1 MTDNVVLRTFSN
13 EAEARIAAAALEAH
27 GVPSHIQADNAGGA
41 LPAMSVLFPI
51 RLIVRRDDAEFAAT
65 ILEGV
70 TGAEEDDA
78 DQSP

>member
-1 MTDNVVLRTFSN
+1 MTDNVVLRTYSN

-51 RLIVRRDDAEFAAT
+51 RLIVRRDDADFAAE

-70 TGAEEDDA
+70 TDAGDEDDA
-78 DQSP
+78 S